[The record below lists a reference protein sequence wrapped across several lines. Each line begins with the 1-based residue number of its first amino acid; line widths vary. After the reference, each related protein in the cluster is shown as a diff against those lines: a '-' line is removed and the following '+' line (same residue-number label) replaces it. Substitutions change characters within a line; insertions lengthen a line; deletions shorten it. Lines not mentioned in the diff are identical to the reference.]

1 MKIVSISG
9 SLRQSVGKKDAQKLR
24 KDNKVPC
31 VLYGGSEQ
39 IHFSTHEDSF
49 KDIVFTPETCFVDI
63 NIEGKT
69 TRSILQDI
77 QYHPV
82 NDTIVHADF
91 LQISEEKTITL
102 SIPLEI
108 EGNSPGVMRGGKL
121 VKKFR
126 RISVKALPQNMPEK
140 IVASIAELDI
150 EQSIKIADLKSDKYE
165 LMHPERNVVV
175 SVISTRSV
183 VAEETTPGKK

>member
-9 SLRQSVGKKDAQKLR
+9 SVRQSVGKKDAQKLR

-31 VLYGGSEQ
+31 VLYGGTEQ

-49 KDIVFTPETCFVDI
+49 KDIVFTPETCFIDI
-63 NIEGKT
+63 NIDGKT
-69 TRSILQDI
+69 TRAILQDI

-82 NDTIVHADF
+82 NDSIVHADF
-91 LQISEEKTITL
+91 LQISDEKTITL

-126 RISVKALPQNMPEK
+126 RITVKALPQNMPEK

-183 VAEETTPGKK
+183 VAEEATPGKK

>member
-9 SLRQSVGKKDAQKLR
+9 SVRQSVGKKDAQKLR
-24 KDNKVPC
+24 KDCKIPC
-31 VLYGGSEQ
+31 VLYGGAEQ

-49 KDIVFTPETCFVDI
+49 KDIVFTPEVCFIDI
-63 NIEGKT
+63 DIDGKIN
-69 TRSILQDI
+69 RAILQDI

-91 LQISEEKTITL
+91 LQIAEDKTITL
-102 SIPLEI
+102 SVPLEI

-126 RISVKALPQNMPEK
+126 RITVKALPQNMPEK
-140 IVASIAELDI
+140 IIANISELDI
-150 EQSIKIADLKSDKYE
+150 EQSIKIGDLKSEKYD

-175 SVISTRSV
+175 TVGSTRSV
-183 VAEETTPGKK
+183 VTEEATPGKK